1 MPVPA
6 ACHDTALAA
15 FAQLAALRLGAR
27 RAFITILSTST
38 EYVLV
43 EATKTMSL
51 QSDFVANPKDES
63 WLGTSSFARSD
74 GLNDLSLGEWR
85 KARKL
90 REIPSDDQHYYTQ
103 GISAHWHIISDMRHT
118 PFVAQRAF
126 FQRAPS
132 PRFYFAI
139 PLRDSEGTVI
149 GSLSILDDK
158 PRHGVSTHDM
168 SFCEDLGD
176 TIALHLQSSMIR
188 SQRQRSERLI
198 QALGIYNSGGS
209 SLRSWWNKQ
218 DNSSLNR
225 GGRHLNSKGNDE
237 ESNARFDDEFGIEKQ
252 RSAPTETRSNQHRK
266 QPRSSDEGNSQAALE
281 RNRQGILSTDFSPHA
296 TKRPA
301 VAVDDPADTSPDDNQ
316 QATAEPFRRFDLT
329 NAVNQSYSRAAK
341 LLREALGATGVA
353 FVDASHISTAP
364 SAAQRRSSTPS
375 DSNTGTATGADTD
388 TEASEGGA
396 AGPPKMCKVTGIS
409 THVEAEDD
417 RRARFELSQRDLSTL
432 IKAYPR
438 AKVFSFMRN
447 GDAYSSSEAS
457 EPGSSGDSTQSRVQ
471 TQHSRNARILR
482 NVVGKGGSIMFYPIF
497 DDKSERWRS
506 ALIIWTKASVV
517 SRFFD
522 QNEDV
527 TYCSAFAHSLRA
539 DLARIETAAS
549 DAAKGTFIS
558 SISHELR

>member
-27 RAFITILSTST
+27 RAFITILSTNT

-74 GLNDLSLGEWR
+74 GLNDLSLDEWR
-85 KARKL
+85 KARRL
-90 REIPSDDQHYYTQ
+90 REMPSDDQHYYTQ

-118 PFVAQRAF
+118 PSVANRAF

-139 PLRDSEGTVI
+139 PLRDSECTVI

-158 PRHGVSTHDM
+158 PRHGVSAHDM

-198 QALGIYNSGGS
+198 QALGIFNSGGS

-218 DNSSLNR
+218 DNSSMNR
-225 GGRHLNSKGNDE
+225 GGRHLNRKGNDD
-237 ESNARFDDEFGIEKQ
+237 ESNARFDIEFGVEKQ
-252 RSAPTETRSNQHRK
+252 RSAPVETRSSQYRK

-281 RNRQGILSTDFSPHA
+281 RTRQGILSTDFSPHN
-296 TKRPA
+296 TKHSNVGGDHGASP
-301 VAVDDPADTSPDDNQ
+301 PDDDTQ
-316 QATAEPFRRFDLT
+316 TPITPFRRFDLT
-329 NAVNQSYSRAAK
+329 TAVNQSYSRGAK

-353 FVDASHISTAP
+353 FVDASHISTTTT
-364 SAAQRRSSTPS
+364 AARRRSPTPS
-375 DSNTGTATGADTD
+375 DDNAGTATGTDTD
-388 TEASEGGA
+388 TEASDGA
-396 AGPPKMCKVTGIS
+396 SAGQPNMCKVTGLS
-409 THVEAEDD
+409 TYMETEDD
-417 RRARFELSQRDLSTL
+417 HTARFELSQRDLSTL

-447 GDAYSSSEAS
+447 GDAYSGSEAS
-457 EPGSSGDSTQSRVQ
+457 EPGSSSDSAPEVTQSRVK

-497 DDKSERWRS
+497 DDKTERWRS
-506 ALIIWTKASVV
+506 ALIIWTKASNV

-549 DAAKGTFIS
+549 DAAKATFIS
-558 SISHELR
+558 SISH